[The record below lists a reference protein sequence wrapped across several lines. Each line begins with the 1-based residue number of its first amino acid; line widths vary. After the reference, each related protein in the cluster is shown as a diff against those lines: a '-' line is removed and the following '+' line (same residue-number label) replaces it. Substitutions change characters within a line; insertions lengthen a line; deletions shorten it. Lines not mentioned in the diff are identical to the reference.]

1 MLRKIKMLKM
11 LLRTQ
16 DNTERLQTSA
26 ITPAGYQLP
35 EKAEE
40 LTAVTL
46 RKNCL
51 KKLWETSLLPAGVYQ
66 QLYQIPVYTLL
77 ERVQRVPATEAG
89 KWSYAGGF
97 ADLTL
102 NFTTC
107 AVRLSR
113 GCMFP
118 PGAAPEEQAAQSV
131 MWSAVIFWSSLF
143 HHLPLLAALEG
154 ETVDGVKWQP
164 GLSVPGKA
172 YRFRFRLVPPDNG
185 QALAA
190 LAAGQLMPTEA
201 ISWLAGN
208 DKALYNLAGALWNN
222 QPEMP
227 LIQSILKQAADRV
240 ASPLSVTGNMPA
252 SISTPSQLPVQPT
265 GSVIDNM
272 PVTANIPAP
281 AAGNVPASISIPPAL
296 PPDLLG
302 SALSDGA
309 NEVTEAVRVQETG
322 NADADTDALL
332 SLFSNTETEPDTTAL
347 AEAGE
352 KTDVS
357 EDAGAETVVLS
368 EQFRSG
374 SKTEGTRFLR
384 WLRTGIAAG
393 TINVNGAT
401 DRLHVVAGYVFLPVP
416 GIFFDYL
423 KFTGGDTDS
432 RENLQ
437 QSFEALKMHKMREN
451 NRETNRKRFYFGRLY
466 ESTDRSGKFK
476 AVKGYLITGRT
487 LFVKVPG
494 DSQYIVF
501 P

>member
-1 MLRKIKMLKM
+1 MLRKIKML
-11 LLRTQ
+11 LRTQ
-16 DNTERLQTSA
+16 DSAERLQTSA

-51 KKLWETSLLPAGVYQ
+51 KKLWETSLLPAGLYQ

-77 ERVQRVPATEAG
+77 ERVQRVPATAAG

-102 NFTTC
+102 QFTTC

-154 ETVDGVKWQP
+154 EMVDGVKWQP
-164 GLSVPGKA
+164 GLSVPGEA

-252 SISTPSQLPVQPT
+252 SISTPSQLPLQPA

-272 PVTANIPAP
+272 
-281 AAGNVPASISIPPAL
+281 PASISIPPAL

-357 EDAGAETVVLS
+357 EDAGVETVVLS

-374 SKTEGTRFLR
+374 SKTEGTRFLQ

-451 NRETNRKRFYFGRLY
+451 NRKRFYFGRLY

-487 LFVKVPG
+487 LFVKVSG
-494 DSQYIVF
+494 DSQYLVF